1 MWHQLDA
8 HIDHIYYMHLHAID
22 EAAPSRDLCFLCD
35 NVRRESIDSCN
46 TWVDDR
52 YWNLLMS
59 DDDDV
64 YLTCQTLVCIK
75 KTVMRHESGE
85 WNRSDRNCKATRT
98 RRKRKEREK
107 RKESCIHGGR
117 RQRPMMNPCNTSVDH
132 RFVLGERRWFVLYR
146 KTAARHKRGEWN
158 RSYRNLKATKQIQK
172 ETRR

>member
-107 RKESCIHGGR
+107 RKESSIHGGR
-117 RQRPMMNPCNTSVDH
+117 RQRPMMNPFNTSVDP
-132 RFVLGERRWFVLYR
+132 RFVLYCVWIQLIRR
-146 KTAARHKRGEWN
+146 
-158 RSYRNLKATKQIQK
+158 
-172 ETRR
+172 